1 MSGKLKLKAKV
12 KTDEIELFPY
22 GVTLGADH
30 QRPILILKDESCN
43 ITVPVWL
50 SPVEAGIA
58 ITQNN
63 GKATASSPHAL
74 SFKVLEDLGI
84 TPVKCVLTEVKG
96 HHQFVEVFFKGSR
109 KLKSLCVRADQ
120 AVSFCLHAKVQFFC
134 KIAFVESCRELELE
148 QLGLESQLAGR
159 PSVIKNKHPYL
170 M

>member
-1 MSGKLKLKAKV
+1 MSKKLNVRTQA
-12 KTDEIELFPY
+12 DEIELFPY

-63 GKATASSPHAL
+63 GKAAASSPHAL

-84 TPVKCVLTEVKG
+84 EPVKCVLTEVKG

-109 KLKSLCVRADQ
+109 KLKSLSVRADQ
-120 AVSFCLHAKVQFFC
+120 AVSFCLHARVQFFC
-134 KIAFVESCRELELE
+134 KKEFIESCRELELE
-148 QLGLESQLAGR
+148 QIGLENQLVGK
-159 PSVIKNKHPYL
+159 PGVMKNKHPYL

>member
-1 MSGKLKLKAKV
+1 MKKLNLNVKPKL
-12 KTDEIELFPY
+12 DEIELFPY

-63 GKATASSPHAL
+63 VKAAANSPHAL

-84 TPVKCVLTEVKG
+84 TPVKCLLTEVKG
-96 HHQFVEVFFKGSR
+96 HHQYVEVFFKGSR
-109 KLKSLCVRADQ
+109 KLKSLVVRADQ
-120 AVSFCLHAKVQFFC
+120 AVSFCLHAHVQFFC
-134 KIAFVESCRELELE
+134 KKSFIEDCRELELE
-148 QLGLESQLAGR
+148 QIGLENHLQGR
-159 PSVIKNKHPYL
+159 PGVMKNKHPYL